1 MCFYKFKCRLFLVV
15 LTGLFAYQ
23 NRLSA
28 QNSLPVYVQS
38 GTLFIQQQSPIAL
51 AESLESLPQWQGKY
65 FFMLAF
71 AQIPVQSTMDRLKE
85 AGLVLNGFIPPHT
98 YLASVNI
105 GFSPNHL
112 IEAAAYGIASM
123 PPIGK
128 IDPALLK
135 PNLNS
140 QLQYKGEKLKINVM
154 LFQSIPLNSELRS
167 ALGSLLEIIPN
178 STGDHLL
185 CGWIRPE
192 QLFAFSEHPAI
203 QFIEPAPAEG
213 QPEDR
218 EGRSLHRSHA
228 IDNQQAGGYR
238 YDGSGIVVGIADDG
252 AIGPHI
258 DFTGRLTQYTNDF
271 TAGNTHGDMVSGIAL
286 GAANLDPTK
295 KGMAPGAY
303 LHMYGINGYPH
314 VTPAVSN
321 YNTLGTTITS
331 TSYSEVNGGL
341 YNGNASTI
349 DAQIHNNEMLIH
361 VFSAGNAGTSDHGY
375 GAGAGWGNITGGYK
389 AGKNVVACGNL
400 RNTDQLESSSSKGPA
415 RDGRIKP
422 DICSNGYN
430 QLSTAPNNT
439 YQTGGGTSA
448 ASPGV
453 AGIFA
458 QLSHAYRSLNNN
470 AVPPTA
476 LLKACMLNT
485 AEDLGNAGPDF
496 RFGWGRV
503 NALKALKTMET
514 NRYATGLLSQND
526 SASVNISVPSS
537 ARNLR
542 VMVYWADEA
551 GAPNA
556 TRALVNNLDMR
567 LIAPNGV
574 NWLPLVLNPTP
585 TATALNSLAVP
596 GVDTLNNAEQVSVSL
611 PEAGT
616 YVVRIQGTAVP
627 LGPQRYW
634 VVWEWHENNIQI
646 TYPIGGEGFVPGE
659 TELIRWDAT
668 GVSGTF
674 NVQYSLNNGQSW
686 TNMAT
691 NLANNVRHVSWT
703 LPTTLTPT
711 HQALIRVT
719 AGTTTAQSEQPFN
732 IIRLVS
738 GLSIAYV
745 CPTETGLSWSAVSGA
760 AQYIVYRLGQ
770 RYMDSIGTT
779 ASTTFTVNGTI
790 PSQADW
796 FAVAP
801 VLTGSGVGRR
811 CIAVPKPVNSLLN
824 CQAPPVANFTAS
836 SLSPCLSDTVNISDQ
851 TLNAVVS
858 WQWVI
863 TPSTFQFV
871 GGTTA
876 SSQNPRLLF
885 SALGTY
891 NVRLIVS
898 NNLGADTLLR
908 TDYIN
913 VGGGQTPPIQENF
926 AASNLPIGW
935 SLRNPDNSV
944 TWQFRTGAGPNGS
957 NSGMAWLNF
966 YSYNGPGQE
975 DDLITPVYDLSNVA
989 GEVKLYFDVAYARY
1003 STSLFDGL
1011 RVDVSTN
1018 CGQTYQPTGYF
1029 RQNLDLA
1036 TAGTF
1041 SSGGFTPAAPT
1052 EWRRDS
1058 IDLSAYTGNR
1068 IRLKFVGICGYGNN
1082 LYLTNIALSGQTA
1095 PRVEGRLTYLN
1106 TAQTPMGNSLVE
1118 LRQANQT
1125 LRSATT
1131 DSLGRYTLLGVNPG
1145 SYNLRITH
1153 NKPWGGATATDALL
1167 AARHFSGLTML
1178 SGLPLKAADV
1188 NLTSVVNA
1196 SDALN
1201 INQRFASLL
1210 GSFVAGDWQY
1220 DSLQVIVSNL
1230 APRVERNIRVLAS
1243 GDINGSM
1250 QPNPWLRASFRS
1262 LQEQGTS
1269 QTYQGTR
1276 FPVRLEADL
1285 KRNLGAISLVLL
1297 LPEGLTLRDVRL
1309 PQASASDMA
1318 PVFRQVGRT
1327 VRLAWYGLH
1336 GLSGGGSSAI
1346 VELWLEGSAE
1356 GSISV
1361 SDESECADVSGDLMH
1376 GLIWSAPR
1384 LVKESSS
1391 ASIFVYPNPAND
1403 RIWIGGIPGIDS
1415 GFGLEAPQNQE
1426 AGAAGLSHPSDRRV
1440 WVKFYDLQGRLLTEG
1455 RPDRANGI
1463 ALPNGPT
1470 GLIQVEVHSSV
1481 GISRHKLLLN
1491 VR

>member
-1 MCFYKFKCRLFLVV
+1 MFCSKIRSPFVLL
-15 LTGLFAYQ
+15 LTGLF
-23 NRLSA
+23 LCLKPTIA
-28 QNSLPVYVQS
+28 QNSLPVYLPGS
-38 GTLFIQQQSPIAL
+38 TLSIAEQSPAVL
-51 AESLESLPQWQGKY
+51 AQSLESSPQWQGNRY
-65 FFMLAF
+65 FLLLF
-71 AQIPVQSTMDRLKE
+71 AQIPVQSTIDRLKGS
-85 AGLVLNGFIPPHT
+85 GLDLLGFVPPHS
-98 YLASVNI
+98 YLARAALGYSPSHLVMAGAHSVILLPSN
-105 GFSPNHL
+105 
-112 IEAAAYGIASM
+112 A
-123 PPIGK
+123 K
-128 IDPALLK
+128 INPALHD
-135 PNLNS
+135 PNFRS
-140 QLQYKGEKLKINVM
+140 QLQHKGDKVKINFM
-154 LFQSIPLNSELRS
+154 LFQGVSIGTELLS
-167 ALGSLLEIIPN
+167 SFGSLLEIIPN
-178 STGDHLL
+178 PTGDHLI
-185 CGWIRPE
+185 CGWIMPN
-192 QLFAFSEHPAI
+192 QIMTLASHPAI
-203 QFIEPAPAEG
+203 QYIEPAPAAG

-228 IDNQQAGGYR
+228 IDNQQSGGYR

-271 TAGNTHGDMVSGIAL
+271 TTGNTHGDMTSGIAV
-286 GAANLDPTK
+286 GSANLDPTK
-295 KGMAPGAY
+295 KGMAPGAN
-303 LHMYGINGYPH
+303 LHLYSINGYPH

-400 RNTDQLESSSSKGPA
+400 RNTDQLESSSSRGPA

-458 QLSHAYRSLNNN
+458 QLSHAYRSLNSN

-503 NALKALKTMET
+503 NALKALKILEN
-514 NRYATGLLSQND
+514 NRYVTGLLSQND
-526 SASVNISVPSS
+526 SASVSINVPSS

-567 LIAPNGV
+567 LIAPNGA
-574 NWLPLVLNPTP
+574 NLLPLVLNPTP

-611 PEAGT
+611 PETGN
-616 YVVRIQGTAVP
+616 YMVRILGTAIP
-627 LGPQRYW
+627 MGPQRYW
-634 VVWEWHENNIQI
+634 VVWEWHENSIQI

-674 NVQYSLNNGQSW
+674 NVQYSLNNGQTW
-686 TNMAT
+686 TNIAT
-691 NLANNVRHVSWT
+691 NQANTVRHVSWT

-711 HQALIRVT
+711 NQALIRVT
-719 AGTTTAQSEQPFN
+719 AGTTTAQSEQAFN
-732 IIRLVS
+732 ILRLVS
-738 GLSIAYV
+738 GLAIAYV
-745 CPTETGLSWSAVSGA
+745 CPTETGLSWSAVAGA
-760 AQYIVYRLGQ
+760 SQYIVYRLGQ
-770 RYMDSIGTT
+770 RYMDSIGITPT
-779 ASTTFTVNGTI
+779 TTFTVTGTV
-790 PSQADW
+790 PALADW

-801 VLTGSGVGRR
+801 VQSGGGIGRR
-811 CIAVPKPVNSLLN
+811 CIAIPKPVNSLVN
-824 CQAPPVANFTAS
+824 CQAPPVANFASS
-836 SLSPCLSDTVNISDQ
+836 SLSPCLTDTVTLTDQ
-851 TLNAVVS
+851 TLNAVLT
-858 WQWVI
+858 WQWTI
-863 TPSTFQFV
+863 TPPTFQFV
-871 GGTTA
+871 GGTSA
-876 SSQNPRLLF
+876 SSQNPRVVF
-885 SALGTY
+885 SAMGTY
-891 NVRLIVS
+891 NIRLIVTNS
-898 NNLGADTLLR
+898 LGGDTLLR

-913 VGGGQTPPIQENF
+913 VGGGQTPPIQESF
-926 AASNLPIGW
+926 AGSTLPSGW

-944 TWQFRTGAGPNGS
+944 TWQFRTGAGPTGN
-957 NSGMAWLNF
+957 NSGMAWINF
-966 YSYNGPGQE
+966 YSYNAAGQE
-975 DDLITPVYDLSNVA
+975 DDLATPVYDLSNVA
-989 GEVKLYFDVAYARY
+989 GEVKLFFDVAYARY
-1003 STSLFDGL
+1003 STTLFDGL

-1041 SSGGFTPAAPT
+1041 SSGSFIPSLPSQ
-1052 EWRRDS
+1052 WRRDS
-1058 IDLSAYTGNR
+1058 IDLSAYAGSR
-1068 IRLKFVGICGYGNN
+1068 IRLKFVAVCGYGNN

-1095 PRVEGRLTYLN
+1095 PRVEGRITYLN

-1118 LRQANQT
+1118 LRQSNQT

-1131 DSLGRYTLLGVNPG
+1131 DSSGRYTFLGLNPG
-1145 SYNLRITH
+1145 SYSLRITH

-1167 AARHFSGLTML
+1167 AARHFSELTLL

-1188 NLTSVVNA
+1188 NLSSMVNA

-1201 INQRFASLL
+1201 INQRFATLL
-1210 GSFVAGDWQY
+1210 SSFAAGDWQY
-1220 DSLQVIVSNL
+1220 DSLQVQVGSGT
-1230 APRVERNIRVLAS
+1230 APIERNIRVLAT

-1250 QPNPWLRASFRS
+1250 QPNPWLRAAYRE
-1262 LQEQGTS
+1262 LPENGTTITS
-1269 QTYQGTR
+1269 NVNR
-1276 FPVRLEADL
+1276 FPVLIEAVSD
-1285 KRNLGAISLVLL
+1285 RTIGAISLNML
-1297 LPEGLTLRDVRL
+1297 LPDGLTMRDVRL
-1309 PQASASDMA
+1309 PQASSSDIT
-1318 PVFRQVGRT
+1318 PLFRQIGRT
-1327 VRLAWYGLH
+1327 VRIAWYSLNGV
-1336 GLSGGGSSAI
+1336 SGGGSTRM
-1346 VELWLEGSAE
+1346 ELWIEGSGE
-1356 GSISV
+1356 GKISL
-1361 SDESECADVSGDLMH
+1361 SDESECADVEGRIMH
-1376 GLIWSAPR
+1376 RVDWSAPR
-1384 LVKESSS
+1384 LVTSHITGPSSP
-1391 ASIFVYPNPAND
+1391 AIQIYPNPATD
-1403 RIWIGGIPGIDS
+1403 RIWLSGTPASGTGTNSASSPVGGI
-1415 GFGLEAPQNQE
+1415 QNTTQPV
-1426 AGAAGLSHPSDRRV
+1426 GHGV
-1440 WVKFYDLQGRLLTEG
+1440 WVKFFDLQGRLLAEG
-1455 RPDRANGI
+1455 CPDNAQSL
-1463 ALPNGPT
+1463 ALPNIPT
-1470 GLIQVEVHSSV
+1470 GILQVEVHSSL
-1481 GISRHKLLLN
+1481 GISRHKLLLKS
-1491 VR
+1491 R

>member
-1 MCFYKFKCRLFLVV
+1 MYRLKNLFLFF
-15 LTGLFAYQ
+15 LICIGLVSFQ
-23 NRLSA
+23 IPINA
-28 QNSLPVYVQS
+28 QPSLPVYVQT
-38 GTLFIQQQSPIAL
+38 GTLLIHEQSPTAL
-51 AESLESLPQWQGKY
+51 AQSLVSMPQWQGKHY
-65 FFMLAF
+65 FMLLF
-71 AQIPVQSTMDRLKE
+71 AQIPDQARIDQLKG
-85 AGLVLNGFIPPHT
+85 AGLDLIGFLPPHT
-98 YLASVNI
+98 YLARAAV
-105 GFSPNHL
+105 GFSPEHL
-112 IEAAAYGIASM
+112 TNAGAYGIASM
-123 PPIGK
+123 PPIAK
-128 IDPALLK
+128 IEPVLLH
-135 PNLNS
+135 PDTNS
-140 QLQYKGEKLKINVM
+140 QLQHKGDKLKVNVM
-154 LFQSIPLNSELRS
+154 LYRGVSIDTDLLVSF
-167 ALGSLLEIIPN
+167 GSLLDITPN

-185 CGWIRPE
+185 CGWMRPE
-192 QLFAFSEHPAI
+192 QILAFAEHPAI

-228 IDNQQAGGYR
+228 IDNQQLGGYR

-314 VTPAVSN
+314 VSPAVSN

-400 RNTDQLESSSSKGPA
+400 RNTDQLESSSSRGPA

-514 NRYATGLLSQND
+514 NRYATGLVSQND
-526 SASVNISVPSS
+526 SVSVSISVPNT

-556 TRALVNNLDMR
+556 TKALVNNLDMR

-574 NWLPLVLNPTP
+574 NLLPLVLNPNP

-611 PEAGT
+611 PEAGNYT
-616 YVVRIQGTAVP
+616 VRIRGTAVP

-634 VVWEWHENNIQI
+634 VVWEWHEDSIQI
-646 TYPIGGEGFVPGE
+646 AYPIGGEGFVPGE

-674 NVQYSLNNGQSW
+674 TVQYSTNNGQTW
-686 TNMAT
+686 TNIAT
-691 NLANNVRHVSWT
+691 NQANNVRHVSWT
-703 LPTTLTPT
+703 VPSTLSPSN
-711 HQALIRVT
+711 QALIRVT
-719 AGTTTAQSEQPFN
+719 AGTTSAQSEQPFN
-732 IIRLVS
+732 IVRLVS

-745 CPTETGLSWSAVSGA
+745 CPTETGLSWSAVPGA
-760 AQYIVYRLGQ
+760 SQYIVYRLGQ

-779 ASTTFTVNGTI
+779 TATSFTVNGTV
-790 PSQADW
+790 PAQADW

-801 VLTGSGVGRR
+801 VLSGGGVGRR
-811 CIAVPKPVNSLLN
+811 CIAIPKPVNSLLN
-824 CQAPPVANFTAS
+824 CQAPPVANFAAS
-836 SLSPCLSDTVNISDQ
+836 SLAPCLTDTVNLTDQ
-851 TLNAVVS
+851 TLNAVLS
-858 WQWVI
+858 WQWTI
-863 TPSTFQFV
+863 SPSTFQFV

-876 SSQNPRLLF
+876 SSQNPRVLF
-885 SALGTY
+885 AALGTY
-891 NVRLIVS
+891 NIRLIVT

-908 TDYIN
+908 SDYII
-913 VGGGQTPPIQENF
+913 VGGGQIPPIQENF
-926 AASNLPIGW
+926 SASNLPTGW
-935 SLRNPDNSV
+935 SLRNPDNSI
-944 TWQFRTGAGPNGS
+944 TWQFRTGAGPGGS
-957 NSGMAWLNF
+957 NSGMAWINF
-966 YSYNGPGQE
+966 YSYNAPGQE
-975 DDLITPVYDLSNVA
+975 DDLVTPVYDLSGVS

-1003 STSLFDGL
+1003 STTLFDGL

-1018 CGQTYQPTGYF
+1018 CGQTFQPTGYF

-1041 SSGGFTPAAPT
+1041 SSGGFTPSTPSQ
-1052 EWRRDS
+1052 WRRDS
-1058 IDLSAYTGNR
+1058 IDLSAFAGSR

-1106 TAQTPMGNSLVE
+1106 AAQTPMGNSLVE
-1118 LRQANQT
+1118 LRQSNQT
-1125 LRSATT
+1125 LRTATT
-1131 DSLGRYTLLGVNPG
+1131 DSMGRYALLGVNPG
-1145 SYNLRITH
+1145 NYSLRITH

-1167 AARHFSGLTML
+1167 AARHFSGLTLL

-1188 NLTSVVNA
+1188 NLTTVVNA

-1201 INQRFASLL
+1201 INQRFATLL
-1210 GSFVAGDWQY
+1210 GNFVAGDWQY
-1220 DSLQVIVSNL
+1220 DSLQVLVGNS
-1230 APRVERNIRVLAS
+1230 APRVERNIRVLAT

-1250 QPNPWLRASFRS
+1250 QPNPWLRASYHK
-1262 LQEQGTS
+1262 LQEQGTTS
-1269 QTYQGTR
+1269 SASGMR
-1276 FPVRLEADL
+1276 FPVRIEATSDQTI
-1285 KRNLGAISLVLL
+1285 GAISLVLL

-1309 PQASASDMA
+1309 PQASSSDMA
-1318 PVFRQVGRT
+1318 PVCRQLGRT

-1336 GLSGGGSSAI
+1336 GLAGGGGAL

-1356 GSISV
+1356 GTISL
-1361 SDESECADVSGDLMH
+1361 SDESECADVAGN
-1376 GLIWSAPR
+1376 LIPGIVWFAPR
-1384 LVKESSS
+1384 LVS
-1391 ASIFVYPNPAND
+1391 APAPTSIVIYPNPATD
-1403 RIWIGGIPGIDS
+1403 RIWISGIPAHGS
-1415 GFGLEAPQNQE
+1415 AFGSNESQKPEASM
-1426 AGAAGLSHPSDRRV
+1426 GSISHPSDSGT
-1440 WVKFYDLQGRLLTEG
+1440 WVKFFDLQGRILAEG
-1455 RPDRANGI
+1455 SPDGAHSM
-1463 ALPNGPT
+1463 ALPNVST
-1470 GLIQVEVHSSV
+1470 GIIQVEVHSCLGV
-1481 GISRHKLLLN
+1481 SRHKLL
-1491 VR
+1491 VKGR